1 MHHRSSI
8 YHPVPIYIYIYI
20 PASGRSISQRNWKKK
35 IELIMTKGSL
45 LKKMKRLVYRG
56 GRRAAV
62 ASSSAEAAAEKWRAE
77 EKRRR
82 IPSDVPKG
90 HLAVYVGERQK
101 RFVIKLTTLKHPLF
115 ISLLDETAAELQ
127 DEYEYEYDDSKFW
140 IPCDESIFVS
150 VIRCATPP
158 PTKLFSICIC

>member
-1 MHHRSSI
+1 
-8 YHPVPIYIYIYI
+8 
-20 PASGRSISQRNWKKK
+20 
-35 IELIMTKGSL
+35 MTKGSL
-45 LKKMKRLVYRG
+45 LKKIKKLVV
-56 GRRAAV
+56 RRAAV
-62 ASSSAEAAAEKWRAE
+62 ASSSAAEAAAEKWRAE

-115 ISLLDETAAELQ
+115 ISLLDQSESAEV
-127 DEYEYEYDDSKFW
+127 ESDDSKFW
-140 IPCDESIFVS
+140 IPCDENIFIS